1 MKLREFNIKTE
12 NLELG
17 YAQSDLN
24 LDIVEEYLCQELDVP
39 QEYIKK
45 LELLRDSLYVKLI
58 DSARYFNEDWYVN
71 MQRIA

>member
-24 LDIVEEYLCQELDVP
+24 IEIVEEYFSQDLDIP
-39 QEYIKK
+39 LEYIKK
-45 LELLRDSLYVKLI
+45 LEILQDHLYVKLT
-58 DSARYFNEDWYVN
+58 DSVRYFNEDWYVN

>member
-24 LDIVEEYLCQELDVP
+24 LEMIEEYFSDEL
-39 QEYIKK
+39 EILK
-45 LELLRDSLYVKLI
+45 DSLYVKLT
-58 DSARYFNEDWYVN
+58 DSVRYFNEDWYVN

>member
-24 LDIVEEYLCQELDVP
+24 QEIIEEHLCYELDVP
-39 QEYIKK
+39 LEYIKK
-45 LELLRDSLYVKLI
+45 LEILKDSFYVKLT
-58 DSARYFNEDWYVN
+58 DSVRYFNEDWYVN

>member
-24 LDIVEEYLCQELDVP
+24 LEMIEEYFSDELDIP
-39 QEYIKK
+39 IEYINK
-45 LELLRDSLYVKLI
+45 LEILKDSLYVKLT
-58 DSARYFNEDWYVN
+58 DSVRYFNEDWYVN